1 MVDFV
6 HFGDRLKVRSIP
18 YGVRLD
24 AIFGPIRSRME
35 FGSLHRWVRVRL
47 GSVQSAVLSIFGS
60 VRYIWVTKL
69 CPRKG
74 KMKKK
79 KKMIR
84 LKLRLCVRGTN
95 VKECLQHLKGFAPC
109 AYQSKFSS
117 SFICIVHLNQG

>member
-24 AIFGPIRSRME
+24 AIFGSIRSRME

-60 VRYIWVTKL
+60 VRLWFCSVYMGDEIVPKK
-69 CPRKG
+69 RK
-74 KMKKK
+74 K
-79 KKMIR
+79 
-84 LKLRLCVRGTN
+84 
-95 VKECLQHLKGFAPC
+95 
-109 AYQSKFSS
+109 
-117 SFICIVHLNQG
+117 